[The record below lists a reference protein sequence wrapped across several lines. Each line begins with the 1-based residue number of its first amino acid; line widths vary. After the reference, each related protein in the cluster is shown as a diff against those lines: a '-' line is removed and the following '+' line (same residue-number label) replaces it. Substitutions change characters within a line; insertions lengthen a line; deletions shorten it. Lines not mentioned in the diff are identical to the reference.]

1 MERKRVF
8 FLARRLDGEAVKE
21 CDMPGKKDN
30 GESLAGRVSEEEWQ
44 LRVDLAAAYR
54 MIAHLGWDDLIF
66 THLSARVPG
75 PDKHF
80 LINPFGLLFEEITAS
95 NLVKIDLDG
104 SPVGPTNYPVN
115 PAGFVIHGAVHE
127 AREDAHCVLH
137 IHTVEGMAVSAQ
149 EEGLLPITQTAM
161 TLYGDVAYH
170 DYEGILLDQEEK
182 GRLLTALGNS
192 HNLILRNHG
201 LLTVGETV
209 GDAFLRLFFLQ
220 KACIAQ
226 VQAQAGGGRLIRC
239 SEETGQRVALQT
251 NTGFPT
257 IGPMS
262 WQAIVRKV
270 ERLDPGFAT

>member
-1 MERKRVF
+1 MS
-8 FLARRLDGEAVKE
+8 
-21 CDMPGKKDN
+21 GKKDN
-30 GESLAGRVSEEEWQ
+30 DTTLAGKVSAEEWQ

-66 THLSARVPG
+66 THLSVRVPG
-75 PDKHF
+75 PETHF

-95 NLVKIDLDG
+95 NLVKINLDG
-104 SPVGPTNYPVN
+104 TPVVPTNYLVN
-115 PAGFVIHGAVHE
+115 PAGFVIHGTIHE

-137 IHTVEGMAVSAQ
+137 IHTIEGMAVSAQ

-161 TLYGDVAYH
+161 ALFGDIAYH
-170 DYEGILLDQEEK
+170 DYEGIVLDQAEK
-182 GRLLTALGNS
+182 ERLLPALGDK

-220 KACIAQ
+220 KACMAQ
-226 VQAQAGGGRLIRC
+226 IQAQAGGGPLIRC
-239 SEETGQRVALQT
+239 SEETSERVASQSVA
-251 NTGFPT
+251 GFPAL
-257 IGPMS
+257 GPMS
-262 WQAIVRKV
+262 WQAVMRKV